1 MLAKGS
7 SCNALSWN
15 SRVNIEGMYY
25 VAIGDL
31 RMRIRHSFSIE
42 VRPMMLY
49 APTGKL
55 SALFYSNLQCF
66 YGNFRGDNKLP
77 GPGGIRKQRFNSE
90 N

>member
-1 MLAKGS
+1 
-7 SCNALSWN
+7 
-15 SRVNIEGMYY
+15 MYY

-31 RMRIRHSFSIE
+31 RMRTRRSFSIE

-77 GPGGIRKQRFNSE
+77 GPGGIRKLNASYVFRSRYVAGE
-90 N
+90 T